1 MYLKENVS
9 QAVRKAVMFTNY
21 VKLKDN
27 PSDKW
32 KDFMIY
38 TCNFS
43 VRFSF
48 YITYPLVLSLHNLKL
63 TKTQKVKNICMQE
76 KLIFQLIFNLGLAL
90 TDSHTNQSRLRRTR
104 SRPGQGQCFESSYSQ
119 KIKP

>member
-1 MYLKENVS
+1 MAYMYLKENVS

-48 YITYPLVLSLHNLKL
+48 YTNYP
-63 TKTQKVKNICMQE
+63 
-76 KLIFQLIFNLGLAL
+76 
-90 TDSHTNQSRLRRTR
+90 
-104 SRPGQGQCFESSYSQ
+104 
-119 KIKP
+119 

>member
-1 MYLKENVS
+1 MPPTLNMAYMYLEENVS
-9 QAVRKAVMFTNY
+9 QAFRKAVMFTNY
-21 VKLKDN
+21 VKLKDH

-38 TCNFS
+38 IYIYICNFS

-63 TKTQKVKNICMQE
+63 AKT
-76 KLIFQLIFNLGLAL
+76 
-90 TDSHTNQSRLRRTR
+90 
-104 SRPGQGQCFESSYSQ
+104 
-119 KIKP
+119 

>member
-1 MYLKENVS
+1 MNYLYLEENVS
-9 QAVRKAVMFTNY
+9 QAFRKAVMFTNYMYMY

-32 KDFMIY
+32 KDLMIY
-38 TCNFS
+38 TCTKFL

-63 TKTQKVKNICMQE
+63 TKT
-76 KLIFQLIFNLGLAL
+76 
-90 TDSHTNQSRLRRTR
+90 
-104 SRPGQGQCFESSYSQ
+104 
-119 KIKP
+119 

>member
-1 MYLKENVS
+1 MGSDKETLKNCNFVLKKSCSHVRIVPPTLHMAYMYFEENVS
-9 QAVRKAVMFTNY
+9 QAFRKALMFTNY

-38 TCNFS
+38 TCKFS

-63 TKTQKVKNICMQE
+63 TKT
-76 KLIFQLIFNLGLAL
+76 
-90 TDSHTNQSRLRRTR
+90 
-104 SRPGQGQCFESSYSQ
+104 
-119 KIKP
+119 

>member
-1 MYLKENVS
+1 MPPTLNMNYLYLEENVS
-9 QAVRKAVMFTNY
+9 QAFRKAVMFTNY

-38 TCNFS
+38 TCTKFS

-63 TKTQKVKNICMQE
+63 TKT
-76 KLIFQLIFNLGLAL
+76 
-90 TDSHTNQSRLRRTR
+90 
-104 SRPGQGQCFESSYSQ
+104 
-119 KIKP
+119 

>member
-1 MYLKENVS
+1 MFSSYSVFWETVGSHKETLKNCNFVLKKYCSHVRIVPPTFNMVYMYLEENVS
-9 QAVRKAVMFTNY
+9 QAFRKAVMFTNY

-32 KDFMIY
+32 KNFMIY

-48 YITYPLVLSLHNLKL
+48 YITYLSLRFKS
-63 TKTQKVKNICMQE
+63 
-76 KLIFQLIFNLGLAL
+76 A
-90 TDSHTNQSRLRRTR
+90 
-104 SRPGQGQCFESSYSQ
+104 
-119 KIKP
+119 